1 MVEFFELSYWKNI
14 FVLNRYQGAGKPPQT
29 RNGNLAFK
37 NLDILINNIVHT
49 DLVEFGDL
57 MRTSKLYE

>member
-1 MVEFFELSYWKNI
+1 MFEVFELSYWKNI
-14 FVLNRYQGAGKPPQT
+14 FVLNRYQGAGKRPADQE
-29 RNGNLAFK
+29 RKFGFK
-37 NLDILINNIVHT
+37 NSDILINNIVHT